1 MPDFRSGLFSSLQFR
16 LALGFVLALG
26 LALALIGVAAG
37 VVAGKQTER
46 FERDQDSAQ
55 VERVR
60 QLVSEYHA
68 KRQDWR
74 YGSAGLQEIIQRAG
88 SVSGAHIQ
96 VYDAKG
102 TLIADSHYDPPL
114 AQIVMDGKGRS
125 KRKHDQKKLPLF
137 QGGEQ
142 VGAFTVSDTGPG
154 GSDIRDPAAARI
166 SSVVNRSLFWA
177 GISAAAVGT
186 LIVWLLS
193 RRTLAPLQSLGAA
206 ARRLGRGD
214 LSQRAETT
222 GPTEIRELAHSFNFM
237 AEGLE
242 EAERQRR
249 NLTADVAHELR
260 TPLSNIQGYLEAIR
274 DGLVDPSPETIDT
287 IHGQALHLSR
297 LVEDLRV
304 LAQAE
309 AGALQLQLSPTRIEE
324 LLQSTVEAVR
334 PRADAKGINLGF
346 DVDASL
352 PTLDLDATRI
362 SQVIGNLLENA
373 ITHTPED
380 GRVMVSARVLRQA
393 QDERGSVE
401 VDERQVVEV
410 TVADTGPGIAPE
422 DLPRIFDRFYR
433 TDPSRD
439 RSTGGAGLGLT
450 IARRLAEAH
459 GGIIGAES
467 EIGRGS
473 RFTVQLPARQS
484 ESSSDV
490 ESL

>member
-37 VVAGKQTER
+37 VVADKQTER
-46 FERDQDSAQ
+46 FERDISLAQ
-55 VERVR
+55 EARVR
-60 QLVSEYHA
+60 QFVSNYYAGQRAWARDDPRLQESVERIARVAGSRIVVY
-68 KRQDWR
+68 D
-74 YGSAGLQEIIQRAG
+74 SAGRVL
-88 SVSGAHIQ
+88 
-96 VYDAKG
+96 
-102 TLIADSHYDPPL
+102 ADSHPSLPT
-114 AQIVMDGKGRS
+114 ASPSQGQKGKGRDW
-125 KRKHDQKKLPLF
+125 KGVRKFPILY
-137 QGGEQ
+137 GERE
-142 VGAFTVSDTGPG
+142 VGAFTLSDTGTG
-154 GSDIRDPAAARI
+154 GADIRDPAAARI

-222 GPTEIRELAHSFNFM
+222 GPTEIRELAHSFNVM

-260 TPLSNIQGYLEAIR
+260 TPLSNIQGYLEAIK
-274 DGLVDPSPETIDT
+274 DGLVDPTPETIDT
-287 IHGQALHLSR
+287 IHEQALHLSR
-297 LVEDLRV
+297 LVEDLRL
-304 LAQAE
+304 LAQVE
-309 AGALQLQLSPTRIEE
+309 AGALQLNLSPVKVDE
-324 LLQSTVEAVR
+324 LLQSSVEAVR
-334 PRADAKGINLGF
+334 PRADAKGVNLSL

-352 PTLDLDATRI
+352 PTLNLDATRI

-373 ITHTPED
+373 ITHTPEG
-380 GRVMVSARVLRQA
+380 GRVTVSARVLRQA
-393 QDERGSVE
+393 QDERGGVE
-401 VDERQVVEV
+401 VDEREVVEV

-422 DLPRIFDRFYR
+422 ELSRIFDRFYR
-433 TDPSRD
+433 ADPSRD

-450 IARRLAEAH
+450 IARRLVEAH
-459 GGIIGAES
+459 GGAVEAQS
-467 EIGRGS
+467 ELGRGS
-473 RFTVQLPARQS
+473 RFILRLPARQQ
-484 ESSSDV
+484 DTPPRGG
-490 ESL
+490 

>member
-37 VVAGKQTER
+37 VVADKQTER
-46 FERDQDSAQ
+46 FERDISLAQ
-55 VERVR
+55 EARVR
-60 QLVSEYHA
+60 QFVSNYYAGQRAWARDDPRLQESVERIARVAGSRIVVY
-68 KRQDWR
+68 D
-74 YGSAGLQEIIQRAG
+74 SAGRVL
-88 SVSGAHIQ
+88 
-96 VYDAKG
+96 
-102 TLIADSHYDPPL
+102 ADSHPSLPT
-114 AQIVMDGKGRS
+114 ASPSQGQKGKGRDW
-125 KRKHDQKKLPLF
+125 KGVRKFPILY
-137 QGGEQ
+137 GERE
-142 VGAFTVSDTGPG
+142 VGAFALSDTGTG
-154 GSDIRDPAAARI
+154 GADIRDPAAARI

-222 GPTEIRELAHSFNFM
+222 GPTEIRELAHSFNVM

-260 TPLSNIQGYLEAIR
+260 TPLSNIQGYLEAIK
-274 DGLVDPSPETIDT
+274 DGLVDPTPETIDT
-287 IHGQALHLSR
+287 IHEQALHLSR
-297 LVEDLRV
+297 LVEDLRL
-304 LAQAE
+304 LAQVE
-309 AGALQLQLSPTRIEE
+309 AGALQLNLSPVKVDE
-324 LLQSTVEAVR
+324 LLQSSVEAVR
-334 PRADAKGINLGF
+334 PRADAKGVNLSL

-352 PTLDLDATRI
+352 PALNLDATRI

-373 ITHTPED
+373 ITHTPEG
-380 GRVMVSARVLRQA
+380 GRVTVSARVLRQA
-393 QDERGSVE
+393 QDERGGVE
-401 VDERQVVEV
+401 VDEREVVEV

-422 DLPRIFDRFYR
+422 ELSRIFDRFYR
-433 TDPSRD
+433 ADPSRD

-450 IARRLAEAH
+450 IARRLVEAH
-459 GGIIGAES
+459 GGAVEAQS
-467 EIGRGS
+467 ELGRGS
-473 RFTVQLPARQS
+473 RFILQLLARQQ
-484 ESSSDV
+484 DTPPRGG
-490 ESL
+490 

>member
-46 FERDQDSAQ
+46 FERDRGLAQ
-55 VERVR
+55 EARVR
-60 QLVSEYHA
+60 QFVSNYYAGQQAWGRKDSRLQESVDRTARVVGSRIVVY
-68 KRQDWR
+68 D
-74 YGSAGLQEIIQRAG
+74 SAGRVL
-88 SVSGAHIQ
+88 
-96 VYDAKG
+96 
-102 TLIADSHYDPPL
+102 ADSHPSLPT
-114 AQIVMDGKGRS
+114 ASSSQGQKGKERNW
-125 KRKHDQKKLPLF
+125 KDARKFPIF
-137 QGGEQ
+137 FGERE

-154 GSDIRDPAAARI
+154 GSDIRDPTAARI

-177 GISAAAVGT
+177 GISAAALGT
-186 LIVWLLS
+186 LLVWLLS
-193 RRTLAPLQSLGAA
+193 RRTLSPLQSLGAA

-222 GPTEIRELAHSFNFM
+222 GPTEIRELAHSFNIM

-274 DGLVDPSPETIDT
+274 DGLIDPSPETIDT

-304 LAQAE
+304 LAQVE
-309 AGALQLQLSPTRIEE
+309 AGALQLQISPTRVEE
-324 LLQSTVEAVR
+324 LLQSSVEAVR
-334 PRADAKGINLGF
+334 PRADAKGINLSLGI
-346 DVDASL
+346 DASL

-373 ITHTPED
+373 ITHTPE
-380 GRVMVSARVLRQA
+380 GGGVAVSAHTA
-393 QDERGSVE
+393 GDTIE
-401 VDERQVVEV
+401 VAVS
-410 TVADTGPGIAPE
+410 DTGSGISSE

-439 RSTGGAGLGLT
+439 RITGGAGLGLT

-459 GGIIGAES
+459 GGTIGAES

-473 RFTVQLPARQS
+473 RFTVLLPARQS
-484 ESSSDV
+484 EPSSDV

>member
-37 VVAGKQTER
+37 VVADKQTER
-46 FERDQDSAQ
+46 FERDISLAQ
-55 VERVR
+55 EARVR
-60 QLVSEYHA
+60 QFVSNYYAGQRAWARDDPRLQESVERIARVAGSRIVVY
-68 KRQDWR
+68 D
-74 YGSAGLQEIIQRAG
+74 SAGRVL
-88 SVSGAHIQ
+88 
-96 VYDAKG
+96 
-102 TLIADSHYDPPL
+102 ADSHPSLPT
-114 AQIVMDGKGRS
+114 ASPSQGQKGKGRDW
-125 KRKHDQKKLPLF
+125 KGVRKFPILY
-137 QGGEQ
+137 GERE
-142 VGAFTVSDTGPG
+142 VGAFALSDTGTG
-154 GSDIRDPAAARI
+154 GADIRDPAAARI

-222 GPTEIRELAHSFNFM
+222 GPTEIRELAHSFNVM

-260 TPLSNIQGYLEAIR
+260 TPLSNIQGYLEAIK
-274 DGLVDPSPETIDT
+274 DGLVDPTPETIDT
-287 IHGQALHLSR
+287 IHEQALHLSR
-297 LVEDLRV
+297 LVEDLRL
-304 LAQAE
+304 LAQVE
-309 AGALQLQLSPTRIEE
+309 AGALQLNLSPVKVDE
-324 LLQSTVEAVR
+324 LLQSSVEAVR
-334 PRADAKGINLGF
+334 PRADAKGVNLSL

-352 PTLDLDATRI
+352 PTLNLDATRI

-373 ITHTPED
+373 ITHTPEG
-380 GRVMVSARVLRQA
+380 GRVTVSARVLRQA
-393 QDERGSVE
+393 QDERGGVE
-401 VDERQVVEV
+401 VDEREVVEV

-422 DLPRIFDRFYR
+422 ELSRIFDRFYR
-433 TDPSRD
+433 ADPSRD

-450 IARRLAEAH
+450 IARRLVEAH
-459 GGIIGAES
+459 GGAVEAQS
-467 EIGRGS
+467 ELGRGS
-473 RFTVQLPARQS
+473 SFILRLPARQQ
-484 ESSSDV
+484 DTPPR
-490 ESL
+490 